1 MARRS
6 VEVERRRQILEATCA
21 AVADGGLRNLR
32 IADVARRAGL
42 SNGSVHYYF
51 DSKQALLRAAFEFN
65 FRASLERRRWI
76 AETDTD
82 PVSRLRLVVESYLPQ
97 SEDTVEAWLVW
108 VELWVSALREPTLR
122 TLNDEV
128 YGEWRGFVADVV
140 RQGQDQGLLR
150 PGDPYRFTDELI
162 GMLDGLA
169 IQVLIGSGHMTVGR
183 MRDTCMALIDAVAD
197 TRVVPHA

>member
-6 VEVERRRQILEATCA
+6 VELERRAQILKATCA
-21 AVADGGLRNLR
+21 AVADGGLLNLR

-51 DSKQALLRAAFEFN
+51 DSKEALLRAAFEFN

-76 AETDTD
+76 ADTD
-82 PVSRLRLVVESYLPQ
+82 ADPVARLRLVVESYLPQ
-97 SEDTVEAWLVW
+97 SDETVEAWLVW

-128 YGEWRGFVADVV
+128 YGEWRRFVAAVV
-140 RQGQDQGLLR
+140 SDGQDQGLLR

-169 IQVLIGSGHMTVGR
+169 IQVLIGSGHMTVER
-183 MRDTCMALIDAVAD
+183 MRDTCMALIDATAQVSV
-197 TRVVPHA
+197 TPHG